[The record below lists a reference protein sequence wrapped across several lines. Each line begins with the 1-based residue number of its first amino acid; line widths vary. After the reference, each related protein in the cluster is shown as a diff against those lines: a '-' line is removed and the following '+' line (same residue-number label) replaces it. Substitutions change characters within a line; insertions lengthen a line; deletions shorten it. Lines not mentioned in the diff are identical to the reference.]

1 LRPTV
6 SHSFD
11 YPSLGR
17 LCMMTRVVRPVVLDL
32 IKRSQADSDIVA
44 GFAGELRGHMAR
56 AIWKGAITFG
66 LVHLPVALYPA
77 AQDSG
82 IDFDWLDRR
91 TLDPVGYKRYNKR
104 TGRELK
110 QEDIV
115 KGVRQANGE
124 YVVVSD
130 EEVRAA
136 FPKSTQTVEI

>member
-1 LRPTV
+1 
-6 SHSFD
+6 
-11 YPSLGR
+11 
-17 LCMMTRVVRPVVLDL
+17 
-32 IKRSQADSDIVA
+32 
-44 GFAGELRGHMAR
+44 MAR

-77 AQDSG
+77 TQDSG

-91 TLDPVGYKRYNKR
+91 TLDPVGYPRYNKR

-124 YVVVSD
+124 
-130 EEVRAA
+130 
-136 FPKSTQTVEI
+136 